1 MTIGIKRFGDRAI
14 ENAGKPKSLEIKKG
28 VKIAIVEDEEAYAKG
43 LLKVLSLPNKKFE
56 IAQVD
61 WVNPADFPRTE
72 NVPPELLSKLSQYDL
87 LLLDDSLHG
96 RGVQDFYKGHQI
108 AEKLPSDIKV
118 ISTTGGEAV
127 YGHDNFGGKGG
138 FPIFKDKDDE
148 WWQGNPARN
157 YLMEKI
163 DIALRDQ
170 INERSH
176 RISLLSLDEQKEYW
190 SLIKKTREN
199 AKKIFIPQN
208 LGTEPLAQLE
218 AFIAQERLLV
228 SSKEDVHGAQAEI
241 SKDKSRLVELEQ
253 KALKLHKEQEDKQS
267 EPQKA

>member
-28 VKIAIVEDEEAYAKG
+28 PKIAIIEDQEAHAKG

-61 WVNPADFPRTE
+61 WVNPADFARTT
-72 NVPPELLSKLSQYDL
+72 NVPSELLDKLSQYDL

-96 RGVQDFYKGHQI
+96 TGVEDCYKGSQI
-108 AEKLPSDIKV
+108 AEKLPSDIKI
-118 ISTTGGEAV
+118 ISITGGNAV

-170 INERSH
+170 VNERGH

-190 SLIKKTREN
+190 LLVKKIREN
-199 AKKIFIPQN
+199 SKKISIPEN
-208 LGTEPLAQLE
+208 LGTEPLAQLK

-228 SSKEDVHGAQAEI
+228 SSKEAVRDTRVEI
-241 SKDKSRLVELEQ
+241 DKDRARLIELEQ
-253 KALKLHKEQEDKQS
+253 KASKLHREQEAKKS
-267 EPQKA
+267 ESIKI